1 MRTEGPGDGLPLSA
15 AQTEIWVGQ
24 QLDPGNP
31 VYNTG
36 GYVDIRGGLDV
47 DRYQAALRATV
58 REAQTLRVRFTPGD
72 GEPRQVV
79 HPFADWPSP
88 VTDLTG
94 EADPAARSVELM
106 EADLARPLDFDNG
119 PLFRFALHK
128 IGPEHYHHYVCTHH
142 IVLDGF
148 SYGVFY
154 NRFSRIYDALGEG
167 TDPTDGVLAP
177 VSELLDD
184 EAAYAAGPK
193 LARDEE
199 FWRERFT
206 ETPDLTNLSGRRPA
220 TPRSY
225 LRRSSVLSDVMADV
239 KAASWQARVAWPT
252 FVIAAAGAYVQR
264 MTDSDTVMLTM
275 PATARTGAKARAI
288 PGMRA
293 NFLPLQLRIAAA
305 TTRAQLLAQAGEQVS
320 LTVRH
325 QHFRGRQVRQLMGL
339 DHADQRPF
347 GPTVNVLDYGAS
359 FSFGDCVCVM
369 NDLTSGPVEDFQIT
383 AYETSDGELGFHFN
397 ANPEVYREEELAAH
411 QRRFLDYLTDF
422 VRVDA
427 DRPLSRI
434 DVVDA
439 AERRQLLVQWNDSA
453 RDGGF
458 EGVVERVRR
467 TNPSSVAVVD
477 DSGPVTYGSL
487 VRRASLVSREVDPG
501 SLVAVLS
508 DRSARFVAA
517 VLGVLGAGGA
527 YVPLDVHAP
536 VARISSLL
544 VDSGVRLLLVAPEF
558 IELAAEVVPLD
569 GSVRVV
575 VLGDREDDE
584 LAPVVGAEDDLAYVI
599 FTSGS
604 TGKPKG
610 AMVHRRGMVNHL
622 LAKAEDLA
630 VSATDVV
637 VQNAPLTFD
646 ISVWQM
652 LLPLMVGGT
661 VCVVDREVAADPDAL
676 FAVPCTVLEVVPSL
690 LRAALDGWDAG
701 SGVPEL
707 ADLRWLVVTGEAL
720 PPDLC
725 ARWFERFPLIPLVNA
740 YGPTECADDVTHAVI
755 RTGHELG
762 DVRVPI
768 GRVVRNTQLYVLGDG
783 LQPVP
788 VGVPGE
794 LYVGGTGVGHGYLHN
809 TPRTAVSFMADPFSE
824 VPGARMY
831 RTGDRVR
838 YLPDGQLEF
847 LERRDF
853 QVKVRGHRI
862 ELGEVEAVLRAV
874 PGITDVVVDVRV
886 DTAGQQ
892 RLVGYVVGAVDPAVV
907 REGVAEVL
915 PEYMVPSVVMVLD
928 ALPLTPNGKVDRK
941 TLPVPE
947 AAAVGGGR
955 AARGP
960 QEEILCTLFA
970 EVLGLPSVGVAE
982 SFFDLG
988 GHSLLATRLVSRV
1001 RSVLGV
1007 EVPVRVLFEAPTVAE
1022 LAEQLNGS
1030 VDVRPALVPA
1040 QRPEVVPLSFSQ
1052 RRLWFLNRLEGAASA
1067 AYNVASVV
1075 HLTGPLNTDALVA
1088 AVGDLVARHESLRTV
1103 YPDVNGVPRQLV
1115 LDPAAVALIV
1125 PTTEIAE
1132 SKLNS
1137 AVRETAAKGF
1147 DVATELPVRAHLFTV
1162 DTDRH
1167 ALVLVVHHVAA
1178 DGWSMVPAFHNL
1190 AESYAA
1196 RVAGQ
1201 VPDPPPLPVQYADF
1215 TLWQHELLGSEDDP
1229 ESVVSKQLEF
1239 WQGALADLPDQIELP
1254 TDHPR
1259 PAVTSYRGDR
1269 VDFEL
1274 GPDLHARIAE
1284 LAKTNGA
1291 TVFMV
1296 LQAALAALLS
1306 KLGAGNDI
1314 PLGTPIAGRT
1324 DEALDNLVGF
1334 FVNTLVLRN
1343 DVSGDPSFADLIAR
1357 VRATDLAAYAH
1368 QDVPFERLVDVINPS
1383 RSLARQPLFQVML
1396 VFQNNAVSDLTLSGV
1411 DTEVRQVPTGTAKFD
1426 LTFEF
1431 AEQPDHGGL
1440 TALVE
1445 YSTDLYEA
1453 DTVRALAGRLVRLLT
1468 ALVEQPDRPLS
1479 GFDVLDPQER
1489 HRILH
1494 EWNDHVVEI
1503 PDGTI
1508 TDGFEAQAASTP
1520 DAIAVVFEDTRLTYR
1535 ELNERANRLARTLV
1549 RAGIGS
1555 EQIVALALPRSAEMI
1570 VAVLAVQKA
1579 GAAYLPVD
1587 PDYPP
1592 DRIAYLFADAHPA
1605 MAITTAAT
1613 GDGVPTDLP
1622 RLLLDRELSEQDGSN
1637 LTNADR
1643 IRPVTQL
1650 SPAYVIYTSG
1660 STGQPKGVVLPH
1672 AGIVAMTAEQRLRF
1686 GIGPDTR
1693 MLQFASLSFDAAC
1706 WEINTALLCGAT
1718 LVVAS
1723 AEERA
1728 GGAPVAELI
1737 RREQVNLGVLSPTV
1751 VAAFPP
1757 DITLPTD
1764 LVFILAGEAC
1774 PPELVER
1781 WSGDRAMINAYGPT
1795 EATVC
1800 VTMSSALTTE
1810 TPKPPIGRP
1819 LANTRLYVLDQ
1830 ALRPVPVGIPGELY
1844 IAGVGAG
1851 LARGYLN
1858 RPSLTGSRF
1867 VADPYGA
1874 PGTRMYRTGD
1884 LVRWTAK
1891 GELDYVGRADNQ
1903 VKIRGFRIELG
1914 EVESAVASHDDVAQV
1929 AAVVREDRPGDKRLV
1944 AYVVPAAGV
1953 EPEIKALR
1961 EHTAHQVPDYM
1972 VPSAF
1977 VLLDR
1982 IPLTTN
1988 GKLDTK
1994 ALPAPDYATVV
2005 GVTEARTRQEEIVAG
2020 LFAEVLGLPRV
2031 GVEDNFFELGG
2042 DSILAIQV
2050 VSRARNAG
2058 LVLSP
2063 RDVFLHKTAEAVAAV
2078 AEDVADEAEVS
2089 ADDGIGEVG
2098 LTPIVHWLAEQSGS
2112 VTGFQQCAVVQTPA
2126 GADLDM
2132 LAAALQA
2139 VLDRHDVLRMRLR
2152 RNESWRLEVRPTGAV
2167 AATDCLTRV
2176 DATGASEDTL
2186 RALVIAQGAT
2196 AQAGLDPDAGQ
2207 MVRAVWLDAGPDQ
2220 PGRLILVL
2228 HHLVVDGVSWRI
2240 LVPDLEA
2247 AWNALADGV
2256 EPDLAPVGT
2265 SFRRWAEVLAA
2276 EATSVLRADEL
2287 PTWLAMT
2294 AEPERPL
2301 GTGELDPNRDVH
2313 GTARQLRLRL
2323 SVEQTVALLTE
2334 VPSVFHAEINDV
2346 LLAGFALAVADW
2358 RRRRGGDAGNGVL
2371 IEMEGHGREDIG
2383 ERVDLSRT
2391 VGWFTTINPIRLDPG
2406 PVDFAQVWA
2415 GGPVVGD
2422 VLKRVKEQLRAV
2434 PDKGIGYGLLRHLNP
2449 TTAGV
2454 LARAP
2459 RPQIGFNYLGRMS
2472 TPKPQDWAVSA
2483 EQEALGGAGADP
2495 SMSLP
2500 HVVDVNALTEDRP
2513 EGPRLVA
2520 TWTWAGRLLDEP
2532 AVDDLA
2538 RSWFRALDALV
2549 EHARRPDAGG
2559 YTPSDLSLVSLTQED
2574 IDEFELEAEEWS

>member
-36 GYVDIRGGLDV
+36 GYVDIRGRLDV

-79 HPFADWPSP
+79 HPFVDWPSP
-88 VTDLTG
+88 VVDLTAA
-94 EADPAARSVELM
+94 ADPVARSIELM
-106 EADLARPLDFDNG
+106 EADLARPLDFDSG
-119 PLFRFALHK
+119 PLFRFVLFK
-128 IGPEHYHHYVCTHH
+128 IGPERFHHYVCTHH

-148 SYGVFY
+148 SYALFY
-154 NRFSRIYDALGEG
+154 NRFARIYDALRDG
-167 TDPTDGVLAP
+167 TDPAAGALAP

-193 LARDEE
+193 PARDEQ
-199 FWRERFT
+199 FWRERFP
-206 ETPDLTNLSGRRPA
+206 ETPDLTSLSGRRPA
-220 TPRSY
+220 TPRGY
-225 LRRSSVLSDVMADV
+225 LRRSSVLPGVMAEV

-264 MTDSDTVMLTM
+264 MTDSDTVMLTL
-275 PATARTGAKARAI
+275 PATARTGAKARAV

-293 NFLPLQLRIAAA
+293 NFLPLQLRVGPA
-305 TTRAQLLAQAGEQVS
+305 TTRAQLLEQAGEQVGS
-320 LTVRH
+320 TVRH

-359 FSFGDCVCVM
+359 FAIGDCVGTM
-369 NDLTSGPVEDFQIT
+369 NDLSSGPVEDFQIT

-397 ANPEVYREEELAAH
+397 ANPETYREDELVAH
-411 QRRFLDYLTDF
+411 QRRFLDYLTAF
-422 VRVDA
+422 ATVDA
-427 DRPLSRI
+427 DRSLSRI

-439 AERRQLLVQWNDSA
+439 VERQKLLVEWNNSA

-467 TNPSSVAVVD
+467 ANPSSVAVVD
-477 DSGPVTYGSL
+477 DNGPVTYGSL
-487 VRRASLVSREVDPG
+487 VRRASLVSRVVEPG

-508 DRSARFVAA
+508 DRSSRFVAA

-575 VLGDREDDE
+575 VLGDREDTE
-584 LAPVVGAEDDLAYVI
+584 LAPVVGGEDDLAYVI

-622 LAKAEDLA
+622 LAKAEDLG
-630 VSATDVV
+630 VSAADVV

-652 LLPLMVGGT
+652 LLPLIVGGT
-661 VCVVDREVAADPDAL
+661 VRVVGRSTAADPDAL
-676 FAVPCTVLEVVPSL
+676 FSVPCTVLEVVPSL
-690 LRAALDGWDAG
+690 LRAALDGWD
-701 SGVPEL
+701 SGASLPDL
-707 ADLRWLVVTGEAL
+707 SGLRWLVVTGEAL

-725 ARWFERFPLIPLVNA
+725 VRWFDRYPLIPLVNA
-740 YGPTECADDVTHAVI
+740 YGPTECSDDVTHAVI
-755 RTGHELG
+755 RAADSLG

-809 TPRTAVSFMADPFSE
+809 TPRTAVSFVADPFST

-862 ELGEVEAVLRAV
+862 ELGEVEAALRAV
-874 PGITDVVVDVRV
+874 PAITDVVVDVRT

-892 RLVGYVVGAVDPAVV
+892 RLVGYVVGEVEPAAV
-907 REGVAEVL
+907 REHVAEVL
-915 PEYMVPSVVMVLD
+915 PEYMVPSVVMVLE
-928 ALPLTPNGKVDRK
+928 ALPLTANGKVDRK

-947 AAAVGGGR
+947 AAAQGGGR

-960 QEEILCTLFA
+960 QEEILCALFA
-970 EVLGLPSVGVAE
+970 EVLGLPSAGVDE
-982 SFFDLG
+982 SFFELG

-1007 EVPVRVLFEAPTVAE
+1007 ELPVRVLFDAPTVAE
-1022 LAEQLNGS
+1022 LAEQLNGE

-1115 LDPAAVALIV
+1115 LDPAAISLIV

-1132 SKLNS
+1132 STLDA
-1137 AVRETAAKGF
+1137 AVRETAARGF

-1167 ALVLVVHHVAA
+1167 ALVMVVHHVAA
-1178 DGWSMVPAFHNL
+1178 DGWSMVPAFRDL
-1190 AESYAA
+1190 ADSYAA
-1196 RVAGQ
+1196 RAAGQ
-1201 VPDPPPLPVQYADF
+1201 VPDLTPLPVQYADF

-1229 ESVVSKQLEF
+1229 DSVVSKQLEF
-1239 WQGALADLPDQIELP
+1239 WKGALADLPDQIELP

-1274 GPDLHARIAE
+1274 GPELHARIAE

-1314 PLGTPIAGRT
+1314 PLGTPVAGRT
-1324 DEALDNLVGF
+1324 DEALDDLVGF

-1357 VRATDLAAYAH
+1357 VRAVDLAAYAH
-1368 QDVPFERLVDVINPS
+1368 QDVPFERLVDVINPT

-1396 VFQNNAVSDLTLSGV
+1396 VFQNNATSDLALSGM
-1411 DTEVRQVPTGTAKFD
+1411 DTEVRPVPTGTAKFD

-1431 AEQPDHGGL
+1431 AERPGHGGL
-1440 TALVE
+1440 TAVAE

-1468 ALVEQPDRPLS
+1468 ALVEEPDRPLS

-1494 EWNDHVVEI
+1494 QWNDHVVDI
-1503 PDGTI
+1503 PNGTI
-1508 TDGFEAQAASTP
+1508 PDGFEAQAAATP
-1520 DAIAVVFEDTRLTYR
+1520 EAIAVVFEGTRLTYR
-1535 ELNERANRLARTLV
+1535 ELNERANQLARRLV
-1549 RAGIGS
+1549 KLGVGA

-1570 VAVLAVQKA
+1570 VAVLGVQKA

-1592 DRIAYLFADAHPA
+1592 DRIAYLFADARPA
-1605 MAITTAAT
+1605 LAITTAAT
-1613 GDGVPTDLP
+1613 VDVVPRGVS
-1622 RLLLDRELSEQDGSN
+1622 RLLLDRPLSEQDSSN
-1637 LTNADR
+1637 LTDADR
-1643 IRPVTQL
+1643 IRPITKH

-1686 GIGPDTR
+1686 GIGSDTR
-1693 MLQFASLSFDAAC
+1693 LLQFASLSFDAAC

-1723 AEERA
+1723 ADERA
-1728 GGAPVAELI
+1728 GGAAVAELI
-1737 RREQVNLGVLSPTV
+1737 SRERVNLGVLSPTV

-1781 WSGDRAMINAYGPT
+1781 WSADRAMINAYGPT

-1800 VTMSSALTTE
+1800 VTMSSPLSTANA
-1810 TPKPPIGRP
+1810 KPPIGRP

-1858 RPSLTGSRF
+1858 RPALTGSRF
-1867 VADPYGA
+1867 VADPYGE

-1884 LVRWTAK
+1884 LVRWTAN

-1914 EVESAVASHDDVAQV
+1914 EVESAVASHIAVAQV

-1944 AYVVPAAGV
+1944 AYVVPAA
-1953 EPEIKALR
+1953 EIEIKALR

-1994 ALPAPDYATVV
+1994 ALPAPDYAKVV
-2005 GVTEARTRQEEIVAG
+2005 GATEARTRSEEIVVG

-2031 GVEDNFFELGG
+2031 GVDDNFFELGG

-2063 RDVFLHKTAEAVAAV
+2063 RDVFLHKTAEAVAAA
-2078 AEDVADEAEVS
+2078 AEDVGDVAEIS
-2089 ADDGIGEVG
+2089 DDGVGEVG

-2126 GADLDM
+2126 GADYTT

-2139 VLDRHDVLRMRLR
+2139 VLDHHDVLRMRLHR
-2152 RNESWRLEVRPTGAV
+2152 KESWRLEVRPPGAV
-2167 AATDCLTRV
+2167 AATDCLIRV
-2176 DATGASEDTL
+2176 DAAGANEDTV
-2186 RALVIAQGAT
+2186 RALVIAQGAA

-2207 MVRAVWLDAGPDQ
+2207 MVRAVWLDAGPDR

-2240 LVPDLEA
+2240 LLPDLES
-2247 AWNALADGV
+2247 AWTALADGAAP
-2256 EPDLAPVGT
+2256 ELAPVGT

-2276 EATSVLRADEL
+2276 EAASVLRADEL

-2301 GTGELDPNRDVH
+2301 GTGELDPTRDVF
-2313 GTARQLRLRL
+2313 GTARRLRL
-2323 SVEQTVALLTE
+2323 TLSEEQTVALLTE
-2334 VPSVFHAEINDV
+2334 VPAVFHAEINDV

-2358 RRRRGGDAGNGVL
+2358 RRRRGEPGNGVL

-2391 VGWFTTINPIRLDPG
+2391 VGWFTSVNPIRLDPG

-2449 TTAGV
+2449 TTAAV
-2454 LARAP
+2454 LARRP

-2500 HVVDVNALTEDRP
+2500 HLVDVNAITEDRP

-2520 TWTWAGRLLDEP
+2520 TWTWAGRLLAEP
-2532 AVDDLA
+2532 AVDELA
-2538 RSWFRALDALV
+2538 RGWFRALEALI